1 MSSINALLVET
12 LPHLQR
18 YAWHLTRNRD
28 DAEDLV
34 QDCVERALMKSE
46 LFERGTSLRAWMFTM
61 MRNLFINGARHRSV
75 TDKYAAGVQL
85 RGDQSQAPSQ
95 HDAVML
101 SRTFEAIE
109 SLSEEEREAVLLL
122 GARQLSYHEVAADSG
137 LPIGT
142 MKSRLSRGRS
152 KLRSRVMGEAGA
164 TRPRA

>member
-1 MSSINALLVET
+1 MPSINALLVDT

-46 LFERGTSLRAWMFTM
+46 LFEQGTSLRAWMFTM

-75 TDKYAAGVQL
+75 TDKHAASVQM
-85 RGDQSQAPSQ
+85 RGDQSSAPSQ
-95 HDAVML
+95 HDSVML

-109 SLSEEEREAVLLL
+109 SLSDEEREAVLLL
-122 GARQLSYHEVAADSG
+122 GAQQLSYQEVAAESG

-142 MKSRLSRGRS
+142 MKSRLSRGRA
-152 KLRSRVMGEAGA
+152 KLRTRVMGDESRAGV
-164 TRPRA
+164 